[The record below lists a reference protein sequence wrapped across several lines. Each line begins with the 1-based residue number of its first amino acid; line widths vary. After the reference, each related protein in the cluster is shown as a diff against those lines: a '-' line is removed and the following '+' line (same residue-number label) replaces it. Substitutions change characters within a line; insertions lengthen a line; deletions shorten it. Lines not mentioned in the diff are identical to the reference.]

1 MSNTKKVTTTKGN
14 KYAIIQKISMAVFCI
29 VTLLLLAKTVQLYSM
44 LFSKDLF
51 EAAEWSQFHRYPD
64 YAKYLF
70 VVQTVSLIALIITS
84 RAKKRHQA

>member
-1 MSNTKKVTTTKGN
+1 MSNTKKATTTKGN
-14 KYAIIQKISMAVFCI
+14 KYAIVQKISMAVFCI

-51 EAAEWSQFHRYPD
+51 EAAEWAQLHRYPD

-70 VVQTVSLIALIITS
+70 VVQIASLIALIITS
-84 RAKKRHQA
+84 RAKKIHQS

>member
-14 KYAIIQKISMAVFCI
+14 KYAIVQKISMAVFCI

-51 EAAEWSQFHRYPD
+51 EAAEWAQLHRYPD

-70 VVQTVSLIALIITS
+70 VVQIASLIALIITS

>member
-1 MSNTKKVTTTKGN
+1 MSNTKKATTTKGN
-14 KYAIIQKISMAVFCI
+14 KYAIVQKISMAVFCI

-51 EAAEWSQFHRYPD
+51 EAAEWAQLHRYPD

-70 VVQTVSLIALIITS
+70 VVQIASLIALIITS
-84 RAKKRHQA
+84 RAKKRHRA

>member
-1 MSNTKKVTTTKGN
+1 MSNTKKATTTKGN
-14 KYAIIQKISMAVFCI
+14 KYAIVQKISMAVFCI

-51 EAAEWSQFHRYPD
+51 EAAEWAQLHRYPD

-70 VVQTVSLIALIITS
+70 VEIG
-84 RAKKRHQA
+84 RASCRERV

>member
-14 KYAIIQKISMAVFCI
+14 KYAIVQKISMAVFCI

-70 VVQTVSLIALIITS
+70 VVQIASLIALIITS

>member
-1 MSNTKKVTTTKGN
+1 MSKTKKATTTKGN
-14 KYAIIQKISMAVFCI
+14 KYAIVQKISMAVFCI

-51 EAAEWSQFHRYPD
+51 EAAEWAQLHRYPD

-70 VVQTVSLIALIITS
+70 VVQIASLIALIITS

>member
-51 EAAEWSQFHRYPD
+51 EAAEWFQLHRYPD

-70 VVQTVSLIALIITS
+70 VVQIASLIALIITS

>member
-1 MSNTKKVTTTKGN
+1 MSNTKKATTTKGN
-14 KYAIIQKISMAVFCI
+14 KYAIVQKISMAVFCI

-44 LFSKDLF
+44 LFCKDLF
-51 EAAEWSQFHRYPD
+51 VAAEWAQLHRYPD

-70 VVQTVSLIALIITS
+70 VVQIASLIALIITS

>member
-1 MSNTKKVTTTKGN
+1 MSNTKKATTTKGN
-14 KYAIIQKISMAVFCI
+14 KYAIVQKISMAVFCI

-51 EAAEWSQFHRYPD
+51 EAAEI
-64 YAKYLF
+64 A
-70 VVQTVSLIALIITS
+70 SLIALIITS

>member
-51 EAAEWSQFHRYPD
+51 EAAEWAQLHRYPD

-70 VVQTVSLIALIITS
+70 VVQIASLIALIITS

>member
-14 KYAIIQKISMAVFCI
+14 RYAIVQKISMAVFCI

-51 EAAEWSQFHRYPD
+51 EAAEWSQLHRYPD

-70 VVQTVSLIALIITS
+70 VVQIVSLIALIITS
-84 RAKKRHQA
+84 RTKKRCQA